1 MLYDVVKFRVFW
13 ANYHIS
19 FSFVAPLNIQLF
31 YVFMPTRP
39 CIQHTLGFIIQNQI
53 NLENDATEANFEQ
66 FYWIFSS
73 RQSFIPFSS
82 FTRWKFTDVSV
93 LLTRARTFISWFV
106 FSTTDQEIPH
116 TVFFMQIACLMES
129 FVLKNS
135 IFTGLSE
142 TVDVLSGRI
151 IIHVLHIAHA

>member
-1 MLYDVVKFRVFW
+1 MLHDAVKFRVFR

-31 YVFMPTRP
+31 MPTRP
-39 CIQHTLGFIIQNQI
+39 NVCTLGFIIQNQI
-53 NLENDATEANFEQ
+53 NLETDATEANFEQ

-73 RQSFIPFSS
+73 RHCFIPFSS

-93 LLTRARTFISWFV
+93 LLTRAHTFISWFV
-106 FSTTDQEIPH
+106 FSTTDQEMPH

-135 IFTGLSE
+135 IFTGLPE

-151 IIHVLHIAHA
+151 IIHVLHIPHA